1 MNPRKTG
8 KASRTSG
15 EGGWQPSLDVVA
27 LPTQV
32 RRSVITADAL
42 PKVTAF
48 LDQPFMKDLPGSG
61 SILNVRRW
69 LLSAAGQ

>member
-1 MNPRKTG
+1 
-8 KASRTSG
+8 
-15 EGGWQPSLDVVA
+15 
-27 LPTQV
+27 
-32 RRSVITADAL
+32 VITADAL

-69 LLSAAGQ
+69 LLSAAGQSGRRSRPRPLRTQAR